1 MINQKGTYIYT
12 DITDNALSVT
22 AEQLSP
28 LFGAH

>member
-22 AEQLSP
+22 AELSP